1 MGQSVA
7 HEKNDTSFRVI
18 DRRLFTEE
26 GELRPEAQE
35 QAEKEKA
42 AQSTDATKLAGN
54 PAAAPAAGK
63 AAEPPAAPAEEKPTP
78 ARSPYFDLLVRSL
91 ANQAAMLLTGM
102 QDPATGQTM
111 VDIEGAREVIDMLD
125 ALREKTRGNLAPEE
139 DKVLAE
145 MLGSLKFSYLEMSK
159 AVAAAATQQPGARKT
174 ASRR

>member
-1 MGQSVA
+1 VA
-7 HEKNDTSFRVI
+7 HDKSDSSFRVI

-35 QAEKEKA
+35 QVQREKEAPA
-42 AQSTDATKLAGN
+42 AEAAKNAAS
-54 PAAAPAAGK
+54 PSAAPAGK
-63 AAEPPAAPAEEKPTP
+63 TAAPAAPAEEKPVP

-91 ANQAAMLLTGM
+91 ANQAAMLLTGI

-139 DKVLAE
+139 DKMLAE

-159 AVAAAATQQPGARKT
+159 AAAAAAAEPGAGRGS

>member
-1 MGQSVA
+1 MA
-7 HEKNDTSFRVI
+7 HDKDDSSFRVI
-18 DRRLFTEE
+18 DRRLFTET

-35 QAEKEKA
+35 QAQKEKEAQPAGAGKPAGGNAGAAPAPKA
-42 AQSTDATKLAGN
+42 VE
-54 PAAAPAAGK
+54 PAAAPAA
-63 AAEPPAAPAEEKPTP
+63 EKPIP

-91 ANQAAMLLTGM
+91 ANQAAMLLTGI

-139 DKVLAE
+139 DKILAE

-159 AVAAAATQQPGARKT
+159 AAAAAAQHAAQGKT
-174 ASRR
+174 SSRR

>member
-1 MGQSVA
+1 MA
-7 HEKNDTSFRVI
+7 HDKSDSSFRVI

-35 QAEKEKA
+35 QVQREKEAPA
-42 AQSTDATKLAGN
+42 AEAAKNAAS
-54 PAAAPAAGK
+54 PSAAPAGK
-63 AAEPPAAPAEEKPTP
+63 TAAPAAPAEEKPVP

-91 ANQAAMLLTGM
+91 ANQAAMLLTGI

-139 DKVLAE
+139 DKMLAE

-159 AVAAAATQQPGARKT
+159 AAAAAAAEPGAGRGS